1 MTTNLLKE
9 KKMSKHDK
17 LYIEKFQPTGEED
30 IGASQGLVLESLPR
44 TNRAPDKKGEIVGY
58 DFSDSE

>member
-1 MTTNLLKE
+1 
-9 KKMSKHDK
+9 MSKHDK